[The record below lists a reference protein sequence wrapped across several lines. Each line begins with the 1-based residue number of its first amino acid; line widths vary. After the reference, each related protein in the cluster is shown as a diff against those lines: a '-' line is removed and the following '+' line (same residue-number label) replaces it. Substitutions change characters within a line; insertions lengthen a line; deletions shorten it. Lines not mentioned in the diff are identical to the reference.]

1 LLRAV
6 IFDFD
11 LTLADS
17 RAGVTDSVNHALRG
31 LGLPEADPEAIH
43 RTIGLPL
50 PRAFEQLAGA
60 ADPRTDEFCKRFA
73 ERADQVM
80 VEGTRLFPEVPD
92 VLAWLRSKGVRT
104 AVVST
109 KFRYRI
115 EAILGRDRLRHQF
128 DVIVGGEDVARH
140 KPDPEGL
147 VAALAK
153 LGETREHALYVGDH
167 PVDAQAAAAAELRF
181 VAVLSGSSRREDFAA
196 LPVESFIGS
205 LRELLACADGG

>member
-17 RAGVTDSVNHALRG
+17 RAGVTDSVNHALRR
-31 LGLPEADPEAIH
+31 LGLPEAEPEAIH

-50 PRAFEQLAGA
+50 PRAFEQLTGA

-73 ERADQVM
+73 ARADQVM
-80 VEGTRLFPEVPD
+80 VEGTRMFPEVPD
-92 VLAWLRSKGVRT
+92 VLAWLRSRDVRT

-115 EAILGRDRLRHQF
+115 EAILGRYRLRHQF
-128 DVIVGGEDVARH
+128 DVIVG
-140 KPDPEGL
+140 
-147 VAALAK
+147 
-153 LGETREHALYVGDH
+153 
-167 PVDAQAAAAAELRF
+167 DAEAAAAAQLRF
-181 VAVLSGSSRREDFAA
+181 VAVLSGSSLREEFAGW
-196 LPVESFIGS
+196 PVDRFLGS
-205 LRELLACADGG
+205 LRELVACADGG